1 MKANIC
7 YLYFVTN
14 PTLGKILVLKL
25 WAKMLV
31 ANQIAGFFKF
41 FGIQI
46 NNEVFYKL
54 ILSFWMCLAMHA
66 RSTPK
71 QEVYNICNI
80 CNIFAIY
87 ISLQYFLKNS
97 GMKSIF
103 CMQIKTKV
111 FYKLL
116 V

>member
-1 MKANIC
+1 MKTNIC

-25 WAKMLV
+25 WAKMLL

-71 QEVYNICNI
+71 QEVYNIFA
-80 CNIFAIY
+80 IFAL
-87 ISLQYFLKNS
+87 SLQYTYLCNISRKIR
-97 GMKSIF
+97 G
-103 CMQIKTKV
+103 
-111 FYKLL
+111 
-116 V
+116 